1 MCAKLIEFLQ
11 QEAATLWRTSP
22 PLLPSSRSLVGRNRR
37 VGEEKRRML
46 NSDLMGILILLVVV
60 LAVLL
65 VPPGPG
71 TPLRAPLPTR

>member
-1 MCAKLIEFLQ
+1 
-11 QEAATLWRTSP
+11 
-22 PLLPSSRSLVGRNRR
+22 
-37 VGEEKRRML
+37 ML
-46 NSDLMGILILLVVV
+46 NPDVIAIVVLLVVV